1 MRKANGTPHEPHG
14 DPQGICSTSIRF
26 EGSCGKKFKITTQKI
41 SASQQKQL
49 AGLALACCY
58 RRWIQLLAA
67 ALITTRTQ
75 KKKRKKHIRFLGKLK
90 IDWNQTHSSLNQQ
103 D

>member
-1 MRKANGTPHEPHG
+1 MNPMETLKGFASLGYALRAHVE
-14 DPQGICSTSIRF
+14 
-26 EGSCGKKFKITTQKI
+26 KKFKITTQKI

-58 RRWIQLLAA
+58 RWIQLLAA